1 MTAKEDNFLGFRL
14 SDTELKKLKQIA
26 KIENKSKSL
35 IAKQA
40 VGYWINLEFF
50 RKTNAM
56 FITSKSIFR
65 KLIAIANEET
75 LESISSEMADL
86 IADIMK
92 FIVVEPMNL
101 EHFNDYS
108 SNIIKFL
115 GASGIRWFSNIDI
128 DLKEN
133 IDLKEK
139 KITVKA
145 LHDLDEKFS
154 YFFSKIIKNL
164 LNNYFEINITEEINE
179 STSNLMY
186 LVYRCNSEK

>member
-164 LNNYFEINITEEINE
+164 LNTYFEINITEEINE

>member
-1 MTAKEDNFLGFRL
+1 MPAKEDNFLGFRL

-50 RKTNAM
+50 RKTNAL

-92 FIVVEPMNL
+92 FIVVEPMDL

-108 SNIIKFL
+108 NNIIKFL
-115 GASGIRWFSNIDI
+115 GTSGIRWFSNIDI

-133 IDLKEK
+133 IDLKEI

-164 LNNYFEINITEEINE
+164 LNNYFEIKITEEINE

-186 LVYRCNSEK
+186 LIYRSNSEK

>member
-164 LNNYFEINITEEINE
+164 LNIYFEINITEEINE